1 MSDYKKSGGFGG
13 NRGGNRDFAK
23 KDFGGRPSFGG
34 NRGGG
39 DRGGRPSQMFSAICD
54 ECQKS
59 CEVPF
64 RPSGDK
70 PVYCS
75 NCFGAKREGGNND
88 YQKRD
93 FTPSPSRAP
102 VSSPVARPAS
112 DDFKNQ
118 FNSLNAKL
126 DKLIEMM
133 SKNTVKNIAPVAQ
146 IQKVAPVVVA
156 IKKVVAPVKKAVIAP
171 KKEVKKVVL
180 APKKVVAKI
189 VLKKKVV
196 SKKK

>member
-1 MSDYKKSGGFGG
+1 MSDYKKTGGFGG

-23 KDFGGRPSFGG
+23 KDFGGRQSFGG
-34 NRGGG
+34 NRGG

-54 ECQKS
+54 ECKKP

-64 RPSGDK
+64 RPSGEK

-93 FTPSPSRAP
+93 YTPAPSRAP
-102 VSSPVARPAS
+102 MSTPSARPVS

-133 SKNTVKNIAPVAQ
+133 SKNVSKNIAPVAP
-146 IQKVAPVVVA
+146 IQKVAPVVVLKKEIKKVA
-156 IKKVVAPVKKAVIAP
+156 VPLKKVVA
-171 KKEVKKVVL
+171 KKEIKKVIV
-180 APKKVVAKI
+180 APKKVVAK
-189 VLKKKVV
+189 VV
-196 SKKK
+196 SKKKIVTKKK